1 MEDEKI
7 FKDLTKKYAE
17 LAKKIHSIRSK
28 DKRSSSLIKDCSKR
42 IALLDKLRVLE
53 VSYLKCLKNKVK
65 RGQKGGGGEE
75 KRKQQEDDANK
86 EDDIVIDVDD
96 AISELDATNT
106 IDLTETTEPSVID
119 KNQRALAV
127 CTTALVKTIEL
138 KEKAKEFIEKRRG
151 EILEAYNNTN
161 LSNNEKIAILRN
173 ESMKLAKAASVTLK
187 ENTGIDTDKA
197 LETAYNKG
205 INLKERFNTS
215 VLPVLKES
223 AKGVY
228 NTGFTFGTSAYQK
241 FRNGLVSASTPPTG
255 GSKKTTYKLNGE
267 KVVLLYK
274 NKKVQRS
281 IYVKGNGKTKYCKI
295 NKEYVLLSKVKNKI
309 Q

>member
-17 LAKKIHSIRSK
+17 LAKSIHSIRSK

-65 RGQKGGGGEE
+65 RGQKGGKDEE

-161 LSNNEKIAILRN
+161 LSNNEKI
-173 ESMKLAKAASVTLK
+173 AKAASVTLK